1 MLSTVEYVPQ
11 RRHGRRGTDG
21 MEEFRPGLDTHGR
34 EVAAGREADARHV
47 VVKTEAVL
55 SPPMGSDAEGVLA
68 DLARRRS
75 LRLGSP
81 SPAILETSQE
91 SLREFG
97 SASEVQGVD
106 SRRQLAQRGVL

>member
-1 MLSTVEYVPQ
+1 
-11 RRHGRRGTDG
+11 
-21 MEEFRPGLDTHGR
+21 MEELGPGLDAHGR

-55 SPPMGSDAEGVLA
+55 PPPMGSNAEGVLA
-68 DLARRRS
+68 DLARGRS

-81 SPAILETSQE
+81 SPAILEPGQE

-97 SASEVQGVD
+97 SAREVQGVD
-106 SRRQLAQRGVL
+106 SRRQLAQRWVL